1 MKTLPKVRSAGGRA
15 LQVLRHRPGLVCRI
29 GPRDSGARGGV
40 LVDEPDGG
48 ALPGGLGLLLVLLR
62 LLRLV
67 RLSTEPL
74 LQLDR
79 PEELLLGD

>member
-29 GPRDSGARGGV
+29 GRDARGGV